1 MSANHFGTAVR
12 GWRERLPPLEG
23 GLETDGNRR
32 VSGLRREELAHL
44 AGVSVDYV
52 VRLEQGRART
62 PSAQVV
68 TALAR
73 ALKLDPSERDH
84 LFRCAQMVPPCD
96 QAVPRQV
103 PPRIRRLV
111 QRLADTPVA
120 VYSADWTILEW
131 NPMWT
136 AVIGD
141 PGVYGWADD
150 SLVSGMF
157 GAGDGRRPEAIA
169 AWPVRAR
176 DGDEV
181 EERALVADLR
191 VTAVAYPADARLAA
205 LIAHTIQTNERFAR
219 LWSTGTAGTLAD
231 DRKIVEHPLVGSLEL
246 DLEVLMVS
254 DADLRIVTYNAADD
268 RLDARKLSELRAAI
282 HSP

>member
-84 LFRCAQMVPPCD
+84 LFRCAQLVPPGLI
-96 QAVPRQV
+96 Q
-103 PPRIRRLV
+103 
-111 QRLADTPVA
+111 
-120 VYSADWTILEW
+120 SA
-131 NPMWT
+131 
-136 AVIGD
+136 
-141 PGVYGWADD
+141 PGPAR
-150 SLVSGMF
+150 F
-157 GAGDGRRPEAIA
+157 IA
-169 AWPVRAR
+169 ARSSSPRP
-176 DGDEV
+176 GPHPYSSPKPSPT
-181 EERALVADLR
+181 LV
-191 VTAVAYPADARLAA
+191 V
-205 LIAHTIQTNERFAR
+205 
-219 LWSTGTAGTLAD
+219 
-231 DRKIVEHPLVGSLEL
+231 
-246 DLEVLMVS
+246 
-254 DADLRIVTYNAADD
+254 
-268 RLDARKLSELRAAI
+268 
-282 HSP
+282 HSRP